1 MEFGIMFF
9 SSVAGLPGR
18 GRYQLLIDSAKLAD
32 ERGFSA
38 VWTPER
44 HFHEFGG
51 IFPNP
56 AVIGAALSMVT
67 ERIQIRAGSLISPL
81 HQTLR
86 IAEEWSAVDN
96 LSNGRVAISFGS
108 GWNVDD
114 FVLFP
119 ERYPERQAVMY
130 EQIETLKALWR
141 GGSAR
146 ATNSFGAEIE
156 VAVHPR
162 PVQRELP
169 VWVTSSGNA
178 KTFASAGAIGAN
190 VLTHMIGQDLPTL
203 AAKIQVYRR
212 ALEEAGF
219 DPRHGKVSLMLHT
232 FLGHDMDEV
241 LERVRHP
248 FREYLRSA
256 ISLEEKAAIGGGV
269 ISGGHRIDPHQIS
282 ARMMDDLLDA
292 TFERYVHTAS
302 LIGTPAR
309 CETFVGQL
317 LDIGIDEIACLVDF
331 GVPADAVLESL
342 KLVDALRA
350 SLSSEAL
357 QRAAEESV
365 LEFMEE
371 LDA

>member
-1 MEFGIMFF
+1 
-9 SSVAGLPGR
+9 
-18 GRYQLLIDSAKLAD
+18 
-32 ERGFSA
+32 
-38 VWTPER
+38 
-44 HFHEFGG
+44 
-51 IFPNP
+51 
-56 AVIGAALSMVT
+56 
-67 ERIQIRAGSLISPL
+67 
-81 HQTLR
+81 
-86 IAEEWSAVDN
+86 
-96 LSNGRVAISFGS
+96 
-108 GWNVDD
+108 
-114 FVLFP
+114 
-119 ERYPERQAVMY
+119 
-130 EQIETLKALWR
+130 
-141 GGSAR
+141 
-146 ATNSFGAEIE
+146 
-156 VAVHPR
+156 
-162 PVQRELP
+162 
-169 VWVTSSGNA
+169 
-178 KTFASAGAIGAN
+178 
-190 VLTHMIGQDLPTL
+190 MIGQDLPTL

-256 ISLEEKAAIGGGV
+256 ISLDEKAAIGGGV

-317 LDIGIDEIACLVDF
+317 LDIGVDEIACLVDF